1 MSEISGLRKKVDA
14 IDEKILEALCER
26 VSVCKQ
32 IGEAKK
38 KQGLPVKDSSREH
51 HVYERIKQKSL
62 QNGLDSTSVLAVY
75 REIVNM
81 CSCVQE

>member
-1 MSEISGLRKKVDA
+1 MSEIAGLRKKVDA
-14 IDEKILEALCER
+14 IDEKILSALSER
-26 VSVCKQ
+26 VAVCRQ

-38 KQGLPVKDSSREH
+38 KQGLPIKDTSREH
-51 HVYERIKQKSL
+51 QVYERIKQKSL
-62 QNGLDSTSVLAVY
+62 QMELDSTSVLALY

>member
-1 MSEISGLRKKVDA
+1 MSEISGLRKKVDE
-14 IDEKILEALCER
+14 IDEEILEALCKR

-38 KQGLPVKDSSREH
+38 KQGLPVKDTGREQM
-51 HVYERIKQKSL
+51 VYERIKQKSL
-62 QNGLDSTSVLAVY
+62 QLGLDYTSVLAVY